1 MVILGCLAATIILA
15 PLSWRKGWK
24 WKSLWPAFCLFV
36 IALIDAVVGY
46 KLSDISVFDV
56 IVGII
61 FVVWSVYMVLIPSK
75 AAKLK
80 K

>member
-1 MVILGCLAATIILA
+1 MPILGCLAATIILA

-24 WKSLWPAFCLFV
+24 WKSLWPAICLFV
-36 IALIDAVVGY
+36 IAVIDAVLRS
-46 KLSDISVFDV
+46 KLSDISVLDV

-61 FVVWSVYMVLIPSK
+61 CVVWSAYMVLIPPK
-75 AAKLK
+75 ATKVK

>member
-1 MVILGCLAATIILA
+1 MPILGCLAATIILA

-24 WKSLWPAFCLFV
+24 WKSLWPAFFLFV
-36 IALIDAVVGY
+36 IAVIDAAVGY
-46 KLSDISVFDV
+46 KFSDISVFDV

-61 FVVWSVYMVLIPSK
+61 FVLWSAYMVLIPPK
-75 AAKLK
+75 PTKNK